1 MSWVGRVTR
10 RRLALSKSGAGSSG
24 KKNLAK
30 SRDQTKHVTRG
41 IEHVGKNGAKGNL
54 DKISHSG
61 SHWRTGSQKIFQIGS
76 VERSPSHVWWIL
88 SKAVKSQAPEATR
101 LTRFDLQEPLTPRD
115 EGADPGDA

>member
-41 IEHVGKNGAKGNL
+41 IEHVGKDGAKGNL
-54 DKISHSG
+54 EQISHSG
-61 SHWRTGSQKIFQIGS
+61 SHWRLGRKKYSKSGVLNALLRTFVGIESRQRLPKRRGFDAVG
-76 VERSPSHVWWIL
+76 RS
-88 SKAVKSQAPEATR
+88 KSGAIK
-101 LTRFDLQEPLTPRD
+101 PRD
-115 EGADPGDA
+115 EGVDPGDA